1 MKIEL
6 RKIDEIKPYRGNPRK
21 IPQSAINKVAASIEQ
36 YGWRQ
41 PIVIDTHDVIVVGHV
56 RWLAAKQLALD
67 QVPVHIATELTP
79 EQVRAY
85 RIADSWF
92 RAPAT
97 QLHCHNASIVRQLT
111 SESEPIS

>member
-1 MKIEL
+1 MKIEP

-41 PIVIDTHDVIVVGHV
+41 PIVIDKHGVIIVGHV
-56 RWLAAKQLALD
+56 RWLAAKQLALE
-67 QVPVHIATELTP
+67 QVPVHIATELTS

-85 RIADSWF
+85 RIADNRSHEGTDWETGAAQTGDE
-92 RAPAT
+92 RAPGG
-97 QLHCHNASIVRQLT
+97 QL
-111 SESEPIS
+111 